1 MKAQL
6 KAVDTKPQTA
16 DKRKAVR
23 PGTLFDPSFVYL
35 KGSDVQRTWRR
46 YGWQPPSEY
55 RNDYQFKINR
65 EANLQ

>member
-1 MKAQL
+1 MKKLKIVAQPP
-6 KAVDTKPQTA
+6 KKP
-16 DKRKAVR
+16 AVR

-55 RNDYQFKINR
+55 REDYEFKKNR
-65 EANLQ
+65 EGMTT